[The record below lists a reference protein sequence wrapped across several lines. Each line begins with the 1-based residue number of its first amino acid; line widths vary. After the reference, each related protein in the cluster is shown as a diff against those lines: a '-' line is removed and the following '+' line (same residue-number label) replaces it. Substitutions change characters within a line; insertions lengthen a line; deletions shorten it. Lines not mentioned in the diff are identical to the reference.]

1 VSVIGELWMLTLHP
15 HPPPLSSVPPRHC
28 A

>member
-1 VSVIGELWMLTLHP
+1 MLTLHP